1 MVVAKDKMPHFAAFI
16 NHQGEQDMPEIEK
29 VDKGSPIGINSPGQ
43 KRKQVYLVTIHYCDG
58 TEKTVMIE
66 SRCVGFIRNGFLSKK
81 RRDWLFFNS
90 DGELVAT
97 RTAKKIGI
105 CSEIGSCTG
114 EDGGFY
120 IFVKPDGTPL
130 FLNANGEDS
139 NPPSPF
145 FGAEHAFFFHD
156 GITPVMEG
164 MKQAIAEHAAKETN
178 Q

>member
-1 MVVAKDKMPHFAAFI
+1 
-16 NHQGEQDMPEIEK
+16 MPEIEK

-43 KRKQVYLVTIHYCDG
+43 KRKQVYLVTIQYRDG
-58 TEKTVMIE
+58 TEKTIMVE
-66 SRCVGFIRNGFLSKK
+66 SRCVGFMRNGFLSKK
-81 RRDWLFFNS
+81 HRDWLFFNS

-97 RTAKKIGI
+97 RTAKEIGV

-130 FLNANGEDS
+130 LLNANGEVS
-139 NPPSPF
+139 TPSSPF
-145 FGAEHAFFFHD
+145 FGAEHAYFFHD

-164 MKQAIAEHAAKETN
+164 MKKAIAEQVAKGTETP
-178 Q
+178 